1 MNIVGKMNLMMNN
14 LYERLHNIDAQ
25 IKELYRQ
32 RGLVQRQ
39 IDLESQLNLSSKD
52 YMKDYVLSPQ
62 DSKKLQEDWD
72 KVVKDYRRL
81 FE

>member
-1 MNIVGKMNLMMNN
+1 MMNN

-72 KVVKDYRRL
+72 KVVKDYRR
-81 FE
+81 FWE

>member
-14 LYERLHNIDAQ
+14 LYERLHNIDVQ

-32 RGLVQRQ
+32 RELVQRQ
-39 IDLESQLNLSSKD
+39 IDMESQLNLSNKD
-52 YMKDYVLSPQ
+52 YADRFGITSQ
-62 DSKKLQEDWD
+62 DKKKLQEDWN
-72 KVVKDYRRL
+72 KVWKDSRRL